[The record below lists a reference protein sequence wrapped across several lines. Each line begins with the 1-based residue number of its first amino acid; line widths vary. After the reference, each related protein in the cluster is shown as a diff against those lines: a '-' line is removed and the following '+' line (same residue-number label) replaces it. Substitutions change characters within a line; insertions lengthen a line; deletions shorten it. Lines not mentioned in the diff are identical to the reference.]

1 MAPRWRVEPPAFHG
15 LGAEPVRT
23 PLAGAFVVGPS
34 ALPAL
39 GQEGELLA
47 AWSAARLITRTDKR
61 KEQMRRDMWS
71 KIPAR
76 LSTDATQSGGSLQ

>member
-15 LGAEPVRT
+15 LPGGADPHAARGR
-23 PLAGAFVVGPS
+23 LLVGPS

-47 AWSAARLITRTDKR
+47 AWSAARLITRTDRR
-61 KEQMRRDMWS
+61 KEQMRREMWS
-71 KIPAR
+71 KIE
-76 LSTDATQSGGSLQ
+76 LG